1 MDSYYLQ
8 LNQKGKYFI
17 VKMDNNREWKIE
29 DKGVFTYLPLVT
41 CKLVKFLFPS
51 ELFNFLKIKCN
62 ILKFKSEKEIY
73 YSSH

>member
-29 DKGVFTYLPLVT
+29 DKGVFYSYFYIWLHFTYLPLVT
-41 CKLVKFLFPS
+41 CKLERGCLM
-51 ELFNFLKIKCN
+51 LKKN
-62 ILKFKSEKEIY
+62 K
-73 YSSH
+73 